1 MINLPPGP
9 VTPEALCRHV
19 LATVRQRLQG
29 DHELSYLEMLLTY
42 FVDVA
47 PSPPE
52 FTARLQ
58 RYVADGRPGICEAA
72 TTLLETWQR
81 SQERGQP
88 LSLPLPELMRTLGGT
103 LDAEPAET
111 VVCEVRADGVTVRR
125 QALMSEQRLDVPALQ
140 REATARRALRGQ
152 GPGAAAVPLGY
163 EVLLRLVGLDLE
175 TQPAQTYTVV
185 VTAQLVAVTGSAGY
199 QAVYSIADLATRAGK
214 AKRQRSS

>member
-1 MINLPPGP
+1 MPPGP

-42 FVDVA
+42 FIDVA
-47 PSPPE
+47 PSPPD

-58 RYVADGRPGICEAA
+58 RYVADGRPGISEAA
-72 TTLLETWQR
+72 MTLLETWHR

-88 LSLPLPELMRTLGGT
+88 LSLPLPELMRTLGAT
-103 LDAEPAET
+103 LDAESAET
-111 VVCEVRADGVTVRR
+111 AICEVRADGVTVRR
-125 QALMSEQRLDVPALQ
+125 QALVSEHRLDVPALQ
-140 REATARRALRGQ
+140 REAAARRALRGQ

-175 TQPAQTYTVV
+175 TQTAQTYTVV
-185 VTAQLVAVTGSAGY
+185 VTSQLVAVTGSAGY
-199 QAVYSIADLATRAGK
+199 QAIFPVAALAARAAGP
-214 AKRQRSS
+214 KRQRPS